1 MGILILFVLMGIS
14 RTVFEIRVI
23 ENGNI
28 DGTTV
33 ASSIIRSMVRLI
45 LKCIYMYIGT

>member
-1 MGILILFVLMGIS
+1 MGISILFVLMGMS
-14 RTVFEIRVI
+14 RTIFEIRVI

-33 ASSIIRSMVRLI
+33 VSSIIRSTARPILI
-45 LKCIYMYIGT
+45 CVCMYSGT